1 MLVVRV
7 ASLQLFSS
15 SRWRSCTRPWISTDS
30 ITITKSICC
39 KQSIQK
45 VLQILHKHKHN
56 CATNIQTSPTCP
68 SHPPS
73 CSCTPAF
80 SSVDRPPTSP
90 SVEQRS
96 FHELQF
102 EAMIMRM
109 GILMRVRRITLCAVY
124 NGLQFEVF
132 HGALIQL
139 DVIFFTLLGK
149 SLQSAPGSVG
159 IKLILSCC
167 SGFNDF
173 VTWSVNFEAFLRKFL
188 CRCDLGPACKV
199 KA

>member
-1 MLVVRV
+1 M
-7 ASLQLFSS
+7 
-15 SRWRSCTRPWISTDS
+15 
-30 ITITKSICC
+30 CC
-39 KQSIQK
+39 KPSIQK
-45 VLQILHKHKHN
+45 VLQIPHKHEHY

-90 SVEQRS
+90 SVEERS

-124 NGLQFEVF
+124 DGLQFEVAKSF
-132 HGALIQL
+132 PRCSNSTGCYILHLVGQVSPVRARICGDQVDPLLLQRVQRLRHVVRQL
-139 DVIFFTLLGK
+139 
-149 SLQSAPGSVG
+149 
-159 IKLILSCC
+159 
-167 SGFNDF
+167 
-173 VTWSVNFEAFLRKFL
+173 
-188 CRCDLGPACKV
+188 
-199 KA
+199 